1 MGITGH
7 TRKIGSIQMRI
18 LYLTQYFPPEVG
30 ATQTRAHEMARGLVS
45 AGHHVTIITELPNH
59 PSGIIPPEYQGK
71 LWERA
76 TLDGIEVIRVWVK
89 ASPVKNFRNRMV
101 FYLSYMIMAAL
112 AGLLLA
118 RGRYDALYAT
128 SPPLFVGGAALIIS
142 YLRRIPL
149 VFEVRDLWP
158 ESAVALGELNSPRA
172 VALATRLEHAC
183 YHRARRI
190 VVVTRG
196 IYNRLLERGYQPQK
210 LALILNGAN
219 TDLFQTQPEAAC
231 RLRLKLGLIDKFV
244 VIYAGIH
251 GLAQGL
257 ETVLDAAARLAHQPD
272 IHFLL
277 VGEGPVKAHIVA
289 LAQERALNNIT
300 FHPEVPRPQMPV
312 FLSAADVALVPL
324 RRLDLFKGALPS
336 KMFDAWACQTPTL
349 MTIDGEARQAL
360 NQAGAGLFVEPE
372 SPEAMVQAILYLKAN
387 PVERRAMGRQG
398 RQAVVN
404 HFSRQAQARQLLGVL
419 TTVAPPG

>member
-1 MGITGH
+1 
-7 TRKIGSIQMRI
+7 MRI

-59 PSGIIPPEYQGK
+59 PSGIIPPQYRGK

-101 FYLSYMIMAAL
+101 FYLSYMVMAAL

-118 RGRYDALYAT
+118 RGRYNALYAT

-149 VFEVRDLWP
+149 IFEVRDLWP
-158 ESAVALGELNSPRA
+158 ESAVALGELNNPKA

-183 YHRARRI
+183 YRRARRI

-196 IYNRLLERGYQPQK
+196 IYNRLLERGYPLQK

-219 TDLFQTQPEAAC
+219 TDLFQAQPEPAC
-231 RLRLKLGLIDKFV
+231 ELRRQLGLTGKFV
-244 VIYAGIH
+244 VMYAGIH
-251 GLAQGL
+251 GIAQGL
-257 ETVLDAAARLAHQPD
+257 ETVLDTAARLADQPD

-300 FHPEVPRPQMPV
+300 FHPEVPRPQMPI
-312 FLSAADVALVPL
+312 FLSVADVALVPL

-360 NQAGAGLFVEPE
+360 DQAGAGLFVEPE
-372 SPEAMVQAILYLKAN
+372 NPGAMVQAILYLKAN
-387 PVERRAMGRQG
+387 PDERRTMGQKG
-398 RQAVVN
+398 RQAVVS
-404 HFSRQAQARQLLGVL
+404 HFSRQAQAQQLLNVL
-419 TTVAPPG
+419 TTIAPPG